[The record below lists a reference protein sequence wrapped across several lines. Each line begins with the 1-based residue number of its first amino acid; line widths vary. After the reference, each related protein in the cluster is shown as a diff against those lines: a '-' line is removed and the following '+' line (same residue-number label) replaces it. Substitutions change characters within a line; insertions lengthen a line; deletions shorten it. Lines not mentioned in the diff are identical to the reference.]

1 MAQNNENEKKK
12 KARGIV
18 IGIVAAVIVLVVGM
32 GIGITVFGNPGET
45 SLLSRFRSLNEAQAT
60 EIAIPLDEFIV
71 NVKGETARSQSI
83 VRMEITVTSMDD
95 DASEIIATD
104 IAKVRD
110 AVIHVVSSQSVS
122 TIMEEKDGE
131 FIVKDQIKD
140 RINQSLGNELIE
152 DVYVTNILIQK

>member
-1 MAQNNENEKKK
+1 MAQNSEQSKKK
-12 KARGIV
+12 KVRNLV
-18 IGIVAAVIVLVVGM
+18 IGIVAGVTILVAGM

-45 SLLSRFRSLNEAQAT
+45 SLLSRFRSSNEAQAT

-83 VRMEITVTSMDD
+83 VRIEITVTSMDD

-110 AVIHVVSSQSVS
+110 AVIHVLSSQSVS

>member
-1 MAQNNENEKKK
+1 MVQNSEQSKKK
-12 KARGIV
+12 KGRNLV
-18 IGIVAAVIVLVVGM
+18 IGIVSGVIILVAGM
-32 GIGITVFGNPGET
+32 GIGITVFGNSGEE
-45 SLLSRFRSLNEAQAT
+45 SLMSRFKTSNEAQAT

>member
-1 MAQNNENEKKK
+1 MAQNSEQSKKK
-12 KARGIV
+12 KVRNLV
-18 IGIVAAVIVLVVGM
+18 IGIVAGVIVLVAGM
-32 GIGITVFGNPGET
+32 GIGITVFGEPGEE
-45 SLLSRFRSLNEAQAT
+45 SLMSRFRSLNEAQAT

-71 NVKGETARSQSI
+71 NVKGETARSQPI

-131 FIVKDQIKD
+131 FIIKDQIKD
-140 RINQSLGNELIE
+140 RINQSFDNELIE